1 MTTTVASMREAMMTN
16 DAGEERRRWRQCEFR
31 AMNTGVYVW
40 LYTDGGLAMDHV
52 ERLFRRYEKA
62 LSRFLPDSDLSRLNR
77 CPQRRCQVSR
87 VLFDALEAALWAA
100 QASGGVYNPTLL
112 PLLEEAGY
120 DRSFERVEAHQESRQ
135 NGGQVGRDALI
146 PAIGAPAAVNLFD
159 LDAVTLDRGAQTVTR
174 PPGMRFDLG
183 GIGKGWAVD
192 RTSDLLHGLGA
203 QTGPFFINAGG
214 DLYAYGQ
221 PEAHRGWEVEIVH
234 PLDEEQVLA
243 RLYLTNRALAT
254 SSVTKRRWLK
264 DGKAQHHLIDP
275 RTARPADTD
284 LLSVSVHADRTAA
297 AEVYAK
303 TALILGLEKGLAFLQ
318 TLPNVE
324 GLLVTRD
331 AQVFCTQG
339 FTMFAKVEAPYCS

>member
-1 MTTTVASMREAMMTN
+1 MTS
-16 DAGEERRRWRQCEFR
+16 DAGEETRRWRQCEFR
-31 AMNTGVYVW
+31 AMNTDVYVW
-40 LYTDGGLAMDHV
+40 LYADGGLAMDHV
-52 ERLFRRYEKA
+52 EHLFRRYEQS
-62 LSRFLPDSDLSRLNR
+62 LSRFLADSDLSRLNR

-100 QASGGVYNPTLL
+100 QVSGGVYNPTIL
-112 PLLEEAGY
+112 PLLEAAGY
-120 DRSFERVEAHQESRQ
+120 DRSFEMVGEAQGDRKNGPLIEQEGPDFS
-135 NGGQVGRDALI
+135 
-146 PAIGAPAAVNLFD
+146 AAMMTDSELFD
-159 LDAVTLDRGAQTVTR
+159 LDAITLDRGAQTITR

-192 RTSDLLHGLGA
+192 RTADLLHSLGA

-221 PEAHRGWEVEIVH
+221 PEAHRGWEVKIVH
-234 PLDEEQVLA
+234 PLDEEQTLA

-254 SSVTKRRWLK
+254 SSVAKRRWLK
-264 DGKAQHHLIDP
+264 DGEPRHHLIDP
-275 RTARPADTD
+275 RTARPAATD

-297 AEVYAK
+297 ADIYAK
-303 TALILGLEKGLAFLQ
+303 TALILGLEKGMAFLQ

-331 AQVFCTQG
+331 DQVFCTKG
-339 FTMFAKVEAPYCS
+339 FIEFAKMDVPDLCASMANTL